1 MQALS
6 AHAPFSCATN
16 LIKSRRI
23 VFCHSAR
30 VILNSQKRNIDEDES
45 LQNQIFAL

>member
-6 AHAPFSCATN
+6 AHAPFSATN